1 MAKFNLLVPMAGMG
15 QRFLDEGYKIPKQIL
30 NAGGDHLIDI
40 SLNCVDLD
48 DCNITFVVRDDHI
61 FNFKI
66 DEILRDK
73 YGDDVNVVVT
83 DGLTE
88 GSVCSC
94 LLAKEFIDNDLPL
107 VIHTLDVQFFP
118 KLDVD
123 KILQINDDGHILTF
137 KSNSKNYS
145 YAAVDP
151 STGKVE
157 KTAEKKVISSNA
169 CVGIYYFKTGKM
181 FCEYAQKMIDLD
193 MRTKNEFYISPLY
206 NLLVDAGLR
215 IGISQ
220 VDKMHIFGT
229 PKEYNFYRF
238 NVVKKFGDKPIAL
251 CSDHS
256 GHLAKERF
264 KEVLGNLGYSHIDF
278 GTYIS
283 NDCDYIPYVEQAAA
297 SVNDR
302 TSDFALIFCRSGQG
316 VNISANKIKG
326 IRSSL
331 IYDTETLETTI
342 RHNAPNFFAFPAKF
356 YSDMS
361 SSEQNKQILD
371 VIDILSKNTF
381 DGGRHQNRVQQII
394 ALEEEK

>member
-15 QRFLDEGYKIPKQIL
+15 SRFLSEGYKIPKQIL
-30 NAGGDHLIDI
+30 NAGNEHLIDI
-40 SLNCVDLD
+40 SLGCIDLS

-73 YGDDVNVVVT
+73 FGENINVVVT

-94 LLAKEFIDNDLPL
+94 LLAKDFIDNELPL

-118 KLDVD
+118 KLNVNELLS
-123 KILQINDDGHILTF
+123 IGDDGHILTF

-145 YAAVDP
+145 YAAVNEQ
-151 STGKVE
+151 TGKVT

-181 FCEYAQKMIDLD
+181 FCDYAQKMIDLD
-193 MRTKNEFYISPLY
+193 LRTKNEFYISPLY
-206 NLLVDAGLR
+206 NLLVDAGLNV
-215 IGISQ
+215 GISH

-238 NVVKKFGDKPIAL
+238 NVVKKFGEKPIAL

-264 KEVLGNLGYSHIDF
+264 KAFLDAAGYSHIDF

-297 SVNDR
+297 AVNDR
-302 TSDFALIFCRSGQG
+302 TCDFALIFCRSGQG
-316 VNISANKIKG
+316 VNMCANKIKG
-326 IRSSL
+326 VRSSL
-331 IYDTETLETTI
+331 IYDRETLETTI
-342 RHNAPNFFAFPAKF
+342 RHNAPNFFAFPAKH
-356 YSDMS
+356 YSDVES
-361 SSEQNKQILD
+361 KEQDEEIRGMLE
-371 VIDILSKNTF
+371 ILSNTTF

-394 ALEEEK
+394 DLEK

>member
-1 MAKFNLLVPMAGMG
+1 MSKFNLLVPMAGMG
-15 QRFLDEGYKIPKQIL
+15 SRFVSEGYKIPKQIL
-30 NAGGDHLIDI
+30 NAGGEHLIDI
-40 SLNCVDLD
+40 SLGCVDLE

-73 YGDDVNVVVT
+73 FGDDINVVVT
-83 DGLTE
+83 DGLTD

-94 LLAKEFIDNDLPL
+94 LLAKDFINNDLPL

-118 KLDVD
+118 KFNVEDVL
-123 KILQINDDGHILTF
+123 KTGDDGHILTF

-145 YAAVDP
+145 YAALDKK
-151 STGKVE
+151 TGKVK

-169 CVGIYYFKTGKM
+169 CVGIYYFRTGKL
-181 FCEYAQKMIDLD
+181 FCQYAEKMIDLD
-193 MRTKNEFYISPLY
+193 LRTRNEFYISPLY
-206 NLLVDAGLR
+206 NLLVEDQLDV
-215 IGISQ
+215 GISH

-238 NVVKKFGDKPIAL
+238 NVIKKFGDKPIAL

-264 KEVLGNLGYSHIDF
+264 KSLLESSGKTYIDF

-302 TSDFALIFCRSGQG
+302 TCDFAFIFCRSGQG
-316 VNISANKIKG
+316 VNICANKIEG
-326 IRSSL
+326 VRSSL
-331 IYDTETLETTI
+331 IYDRETLETTI
-342 RHNAPNFFAFPAKF
+342 KHNAPNFFAFPAKH
-356 YSDMS
+356 YSNMNS
-361 SSEQNKQILD
+361 LEEEEEIKKILET
-371 VIDILSKNTF
+371 LSNTTF

-394 ALEEEK
+394 DLEK